1 MARKKSYS
9 LRTMIAVMVSAV
21 VLLVLLILYFIFRN
35 QIIPQTRQALE
46 DKAITIARTI
56 ALIPLVS
63 EGLSEGNSKEIQDY
77 TSRIARR
84 NDIMFVVVTDMK
96 GIRYSHPDA
105 SLVGLPFAG
114 GGQEISL
121 RGGESIS
128 EGAGPLG
135 RSLRGFV
142 PVYNNRGHQ
151 VGVVIAGLSLER
163 VERLVLMNEWTII
176 AILVSGAL
184 LGAGGAFI
192 LAARIKRMV
201 FGMEPEDI
209 SKLLQERSAM
219 LESTREG
226 IIAVDQEARI
236 TILNMEAQR
245 LLRAAGIGGSAMNRQ
260 IAEYWPE
267 LGLEQVLAEGE
278 GIQDRELEL
287 GDSSLLVNSLP
298 VRVNGNIVGAIAT
311 FRDETELAVLAEKL
325 SGVSVYAEAL
335 RSGAH
340 EFMNK
345 LHVIMGMTHMGL
357 YDELQQ
363 YILGT
368 VSNYQKEIGSITRQ
382 IKDPVLA
389 GFLLGKLSRA
399 REAGMELL
407 LTGDSYLPEP
417 ADPQV
422 IHELITIAGNLLDN
436 ALEALGELCEQPVKR
451 VELAFQYEEG
461 RLLCEVSD
469 NGPGI
474 PAGLGEKIFVQGY
487 SSKGEQRG
495 IGLYLVKKSVDKLG
509 GHLELAAGCGPGAH
523 FIVDVPYEVKEE
535 EGM

>member
-1 MARKKSYS
+1 
-9 LRTMIAVMVSAV
+9 
-21 VLLVLLILYFIFRN
+21 
-35 QIIPQTRQALE
+35 
-46 DKAITIARTI
+46 
-56 ALIPLVS
+56 
-63 EGLSEGNSKEIQDY
+63 
-77 TSRIARR
+77 
-84 NDIMFVVVTDMK
+84 
-96 GIRYSHPDA
+96 
-105 SLVGLPFAG
+105 
-114 GGQEISL
+114 
-121 RGGESIS
+121 
-128 EGAGPLG
+128 
-135 RSLRGFV
+135 
-142 PVYNNRGHQ
+142 
-151 VGVVIAGLSLER
+151 
-163 VERLVLMNEWTII
+163 
-176 AILVSGAL
+176 
-184 LGAGGAFI
+184 
-192 LAARIKRMV
+192 
-201 FGMEPEDI
+201 
-209 SKLLQERSAM
+209 M

-226 IIAVDQEARI
+226 IIAVDQQARI

-260 IAEYWPE
+260 IAEFWPE
-267 LGLEQVLAEGE
+267 LGLERVLAEGE
-278 GIQDRELEL
+278 GIQDQELEL

-382 IKDPVLA
+382 IKDPVMA

-436 ALEALGELCEQPVKR
+436 ALEALGELREQPVKR

-474 PAGLGEKIFVQGY
+474 PAGLGRR
-487 SSKGEQRG
+487 SSFRATPPR
-495 IGLYLVKKSVDKLG
+495 VNS
-509 GHLELAAGCGPGAH
+509 GASAY
-523 FIVDVPYEVKEE
+523 IW
-535 EGM
+535 